1 MKKIYSI
8 LACAMLLLTSWS
20 CSEDTTSGPGPE
32 EPTAPELSAQLQSA
46 QEGTVTFTVTA
57 TEGAEVAYWFGEAA
71 FFETVDVT
79 PETIFRTGETITPV
93 SFPATVTIEEA
104 NLYVANRIWIAA
116 RSNGLYSQA
125 LCLEVNPSD
134 EDILTAGE
142 ATKTSLSYIIGNV
155 APDAAVSH
163 TYIEL

>member
-79 PETIFRTGETITPV
+79 PRRFSG
-93 SFPATVTIEEA
+93 PARPSPPSA
-104 NLYVANRIWIAA
+104 SPQ
-116 RSNGLYSQA
+116 RSPSRRPTSTSQ
-125 LCLEVNPSD
+125 
-134 EDILTAGE
+134 TASG
-142 ATKTSLSYIIGNV
+142 
-155 APDAAVSH
+155 
-163 TYIEL
+163 

>member
-93 SFPATVTIEEA
+93 SFPATVTS
-104 NLYVANRIWIAA
+104 R
-116 RSNGLYSQA
+116 RPTSTSQ
-125 LCLEVNPSD
+125 
-134 EDILTAGE
+134 TASG
-142 ATKTSLSYIIGNV
+142 
-155 APDAAVSH
+155 
-163 TYIEL
+163 

>member
-1 MKKIYSI
+1 
-8 LACAMLLLTSWS
+8 MLLLTSWS

-93 SFPATVTIEEA
+93 SFPATVTIVEQRPLHCPEA
-104 NLYVANRIWIAA
+104 MP
-116 RSNGLYSQA
+116 S
-125 LCLEVNPSD
+125 PSD
-134 EDILTAGE
+134 STV
-142 ATKTSLSYIIGNV
+142 TMYYIVPLPAWI
-155 APDAAVSH
+155 SH
-163 TYIEL
+163 CCFPLP